1 MSCSS
6 CPTPAGV
13 RGPDRDGTWADDTT
27 DALRASNRPPLLLV
41 AGSDSAAAGC
51 HGWREAEAGRANPC
65 RAWSYKLYPALAKVL
80 VGLGQLLDGRMLT
93 RFRASYKIHIQMTKK
108 SIHTDSVAGSLI
120 TSRARLAVLKLLLL
134 NAGQRFYLREIAER
148 TGQPVRA
155 VQLEVAR
162 LEASGLLESEAEGR
176 RKYYRANRQAPVFP
190 DLRTLLVK
198 TIGLGDLLKE
208 HVQRVSGEITVA
220 FLYGS
225 YPRGEDKANSD
236 IDLMVVGSISG
247 RALSRVLSPARE
259 SLAREINSVVLTE
272 SEFRKKLAQDDHFLL
287 AVLGERMTFLIGGPD
302 DLERLAETRPTPAA
316 QDKP

>member
-1 MSCSS
+1 
-6 CPTPAGV
+6 
-13 RGPDRDGTWADDTT
+13 
-27 DALRASNRPPLLLV
+27 
-41 AGSDSAAAGC
+41 
-51 HGWREAEAGRANPC
+51 
-65 RAWSYKLYPALAKVL
+65 
-80 VGLGQLLDGRMLT
+80 
-93 RFRASYKIHIQMTKK
+93 MTKK
-108 SIHTDSVAGSLI
+108 SIHSNSVAGSLI

-134 NAGQRFYLREIAER
+134 NASRRFYLREIAER

-208 HVQRVSGEITVA
+208 HVTQISGEITVA

-225 YPRGEDKANSD
+225 YPRGEDTANSD

-247 RALSRVLSPARE
+247 RTLSRVLSPARE
-259 SLAREINSVVLTE
+259 SLAREINPVIMTE
-272 SEFRKKLAQDDHFLL
+272 PEFRKKAAQGNHFLH
-287 AVLGERMTFLIGGPD
+287 AVLAEPKTFLIGGPD
-302 DLERLAETRPTPAA
+302 DLERLTESRPAA
-316 QDKP
+316 ATQDKP